1 MLGLVMLLSAA
12 LSVPNGADRQF
23 AGTELAKGVVTCLW
37 PQEGMEV
44 DAPPYAIKNTEDG
57 NLRLTEVKKPEWTY
71 FARTNSGLRAAV
83 IVCPGGGY
91 AHLSY
96 TKEGTAVAAW
106 LNRIGVSAFVLKYR
120 CPGCPDLAFA
130 DLQRAV
136 SLLRARAGEYAI
148 DPGRIGVIG
157 FSAGANLIARL
168 STKWRSR
175 AYKPGDSADGFS
187 CRPDFVIMAYP
198 WKLVA
203 AEPTDRVQPLVLR
216 DLFAVDDETPPTF
229 LVQAE
234 DDWAQAENSL
244 AYYAALKRAGV
255 PSELHVYAH
264 GGHGF
269 GLNRQGLPIDEW
281 PVAAERWIRRQLG
294 DERNGGK

>member
-1 MLGLVMLLSAA
+1 MLGMLMLATIALTLPEGVDRRLVAE
-12 LSVPNGADRQF
+12 
-23 AGTELAKGVVTCLW
+23 ELAKGATTRLW
-37 PQEGMEV
+37 PNA
-44 DAPPYAIKNTEDG
+44 DAVSDAVPYAVKNTEDG

-96 TKEGTAVAAW
+96 TKEGTSVAAW
-106 LNRIGVSAFVLKYR
+106 LNGIGVSAFVLKYR

-130 DLQRAV
+130 DVQRAV
-136 SLLRARAGEYAI
+136 SLLRARAGEYAV
-148 DPGRIGVIG
+148 DPKRIGVIG

-168 STKWRSR
+168 STNWRKR
-175 AYKPGDSADGFS
+175 VYRQVDEADGFS

-203 AEPTDRVQPLVLR
+203 AEPTDRILPLVLR
-216 DLFAVDDETPPTF
+216 DLFAVDGETPPTF

-269 GLNRQGLPIDEW
+269 GLSRQGLPIDAW
-281 PVAAERWIRRQLG
+281 PVAAEDWIRRQLD